1 MTVLRE
7 HARHALTAM
16 YGVDL
21 HDFTVSDD
29 ARAMPAMVVIEIQ
42 AEIMRAQERGG
53 ECAHRLTMLSQG
65 DRWQHD
71 ESPILSYATE
81 IGQLATRIR
90 TLTSLRELAIA
101 PYLPRKE
108 ES

>member
-7 HARHALTAM
+7 HARNALLAI
-16 YGVDL
+16 YNVDL
-21 HDFTVSDD
+21 HDWTVSDD
-29 ARAMPAMVVIEIQ
+29 GQARPAMVVVEIQ

-65 DRWQHD
+65 DRWQDD
-71 ESPILSYATE
+71 ESAILSYATE

-90 TLTSLRELAIA
+90 TLTSLRDLGIA
-101 PYLPRKE
+101 PYLPRKD